1 MTDAKPSYDVAVE
14 EGGLNWEQAGPLFDR
29 YAVALQ
35 GRIDRRWVEC
45 YQRVTVNL
53 PSVSRFRL
61 EAAGGSVTFT
71 CRSTDGPVEVMAV
84 LGRLEALLE
93 RVNREATAD
102 GAARP
107 TEGDVAGQTAVTAQG
122 KPATGAATGLL
133 ARLTRH

>member
-1 MTDAKPSYDVAVE
+1 MTEARPGYDVAVE

-45 YQRVTVNL
+45 YQRISVNS

-61 EAAGGSVTFT
+61 DAAAGSVAFT

-102 GAARP
+102 AAARP
-107 TEGDVAGQTAVTAQG
+107 PEGNVAGQTAGTAQG
-122 KPATGAATGLL
+122 RPANGVAAGLL

>member
-1 MTDAKPSYDVAVE
+1 MADKRPSYDVAVE

-29 YAVALQ
+29 YAVTLQ

-45 YQRVTVNL
+45 YQRITVNS

-61 EAAGGSVTFT
+61 DAAAGSVAFT
-71 CRSTDGPVEVMAV
+71 CRSTDGPIEVMTV

-102 GAARP
+102 AAARP
-107 TEGDVAGQTAVTAQG
+107 AEGDVAGQTAVTAQS
-122 KPATGAATGLL
+122 KPATGAAAGLL